1 MLSIFDGNPKTYK
14 AWAEDY
20 YERSVSL
27 SAIQKFYEH
36 MPLTQELAQEL
47 NATIKLET
55 LLADAAQ
62 IDYPV
67 ARSW

>member
-1 MLSIFDGNPKTYK
+1 MLSMFDGIPKTYK

-27 SAIQKFYEH
+27 SAVQKIYEH

-47 NATIKLET
+47 NATVKLET
-55 LLADAAQ
+55 LLADAAE
-62 IDYPV
+62 IDYLV
-67 ARSW
+67 AMS